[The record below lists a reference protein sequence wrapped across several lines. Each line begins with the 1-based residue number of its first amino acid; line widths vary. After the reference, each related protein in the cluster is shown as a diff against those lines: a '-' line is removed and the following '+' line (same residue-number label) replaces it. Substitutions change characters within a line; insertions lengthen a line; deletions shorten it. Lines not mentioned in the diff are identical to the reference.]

1 MNVTLRTPKM
11 TREQF
16 LDWVERQEA
25 PYEFDGF
32 EPVAMTGGNRRH
44 ARTCRNLVLAI
55 GTRLQG
61 SSCELL
67 PEAGVAT
74 IGSAVRYPDAL
85 ITCTQGPSLDR
96 LMPGVVV
103 VFEVISP
110 TSGRTDRNVKLREYR
125 AVASIRRYVILDNEG
140 PDLTV
145 YARTGPD
152 QEWTAIAL
160 TAGDVLAIPEAGI
173 EAPVDEFY
181 RGVSFDEDAPA

>member
-44 ARTCRNLVLAI
+44 ARTCRNLVLAVAR
-55 GTRLQG
+55 RLEG
-61 SSCELL
+61 SNCELL

-85 ITCTQGPSLDR
+85 ITCTQGSSRDR

-103 VFEVISP
+103 AFEVVSP
-110 TSGRTDRNVKLREYR
+110 TSGRTDRNIKLREYR
-125 AVASIRRYVILDNEG
+125 AVPSIRRYVILDNEG

-145 YARTGPD
+145 YARTSPD
-152 QEWTAIAL
+152 QDWTATPLTTGEAL
-160 TAGDVLAIPEAGI
+160 PVPEAGI
-173 EAPVDEFY
+173 EVPVDEFY
-181 RGVSFDEDAPA
+181 RGVSFDEDPAA